1 MSFYS
6 RAFLLEKLFFSASL
20 YFIALNKN
28 QLISDSQPHL
38 HSKYHQKETISS
50 ALVEQLM
57 NQNNQRFLFLPFLL
71 NFGK

>member
-20 YFIALNKN
+20 YFIAPNKN

-38 HSKYHQKETISS
+38 HSKYNTKGNNIKCTSGAAYESKQS
-50 ALVEQLM
+50 A
-57 NQNNQRFLFLPFLL
+57 FPFPA
-71 NFGK
+71 FSAEFW